1 MNVGDRVRLL
11 REKKGMTQEE
21 LATQLGY
28 KSKSSV
34 THIENGRDIPRSMVV
49 KLADILDTSPAY
61 LMGWS
66 DINEQITDY
75 KEQINDYI
83 KASIEYAHE
92 ISDALY
98 AYDAKYI
105 VHYYSKLNSAGRIEA
120 TKRVAE
126 MAKLDEYT
134 NPDGESVQI
143 TEKTIAQGDREYLN
157 PATSEQESICITRVA
172 ARNGNP
178 PEERLRTQ
186 EEIDEIRSRP
196 DADPDL

>member
-34 THIENGRDIPRSMVV
+34 THIEKGRDIPRSMVV

-66 DINEQITDY
+66 DINKQITDDY
-75 KEQINDYI
+75 IEQVNDYI
-83 KASIEYAHE
+83 KASIDYAHE
-92 ISDALY
+92 ISDVLY
-98 AYDAKYI
+98 ASDPKYI

-120 TKRVAE
+120 TRRVAE

-134 NPDGESVQI
+134 DPDDESVQL
-143 TEKTIAQGDREYLN
+143 REYLN
-157 PATSEQESICITRVA
+157 PTTSEQESIYISKTA